1 MQESNPIIKA
11 KRRAGRVKRYVKR
24 KVYERNIG
32 KQYKAWLT
40 EAATVEPE
48 GWNDPAKYLC
58 LLMPLRLVD

>member
-32 KQYKAWLT
+32 REYKAWL
-40 EAATVEPE
+40 
-48 GWNDPAKYLC
+48 L
-58 LLMPLRLVD
+58 